1 MSADCHQLS
10 PGKLVVSANVA
21 QQAVQALKLRSTVLN
36 ISKQK
41 ARVSTKHAV
50 STKEEIM

>member
-21 QQAVQALKLRSTVLN
+21 QQAVQAFKMRSTVLN
-36 ISKQK
+36 IRKQK
-41 ARVSTKHAV
+41 ACVLTKGAV
-50 STKEEIM
+50 SSKEEIM